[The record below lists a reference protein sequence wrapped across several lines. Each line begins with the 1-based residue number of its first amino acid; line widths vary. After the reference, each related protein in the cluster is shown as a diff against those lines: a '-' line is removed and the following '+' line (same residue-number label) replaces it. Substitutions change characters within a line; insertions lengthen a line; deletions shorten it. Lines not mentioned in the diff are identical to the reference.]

1 MDDMITIPRQTLQE
15 ARDALE
21 AIDDCFEF
29 NSPTWIL
36 HNQIAV
42 LLDPASAGFA
52 QA

>member
-1 MDDMITIPRQTLQE
+1 MNEMITIPRQILQE

-29 NSPTWIL
+29 NSATWIL

-42 LLDPASAGFA
+42 LLDPASAGLA
-52 QA
+52 KD